1 MFITEGEIMG
11 RSKTKKNLFNL
22 IFWIT
27 LSILFNIYIFY
38 SRGEIAAV
46 EYFGGYIV
54 EMSLSL
60 DNLFLFLMIFSSFG
74 IQKDYQERVL
84 LYGVIGAMILRLIF
98 ILVGVT
104 IISKFHFVLS
114 IFGFILL
121 YSGFNMFFNNNKHI
135 DFHDNFSVKIL
146 RKIMPVTNV
155 LYDNN
160 FFVKKNKILY
170 ATPLFVVL
178 LIIEFYDIIFAID
191 SIPAIFSITTDT
203 FIVYT
208 SNIFAILGLRSMYY
222 ILEEMNDMF
231 RFMKYGV
238 GCILIF
244 TGIKLVILL
253 FGIEISVTNSVLFI
267 IIILLS
273 SILISL
279 IFDKS
284 YIPKHK

>member
-1 MFITEGEIMG
+1 MG

-22 IFWIT
+22 IYLLT
-27 LSILFNIYIFY
+27 LSILFNVYIFY

-178 LIIEFYDIIFAID
+178 LIIEFSDIIFAID